1 MRSKQSPKARRAR
14 RPRVLTTR
22 SIPVNMSQSKRTVK
36 PHATSVSAPSDR
48 SQSARDRASDA
59 IAAMQRDSR
68 LRVTRAAKRYHTK
81 VATIQKFFRSVL
93 RKVNGR
99 FEVRAISRYSRTVY
113 LPDEHG
119 NPVPLQTP
127 SRRERKQ
134 ASDYLRD
141 VGRYLGGKRTAL
153 SRWRGKKIAGVDL
166 VTDGRTLVGLEPA
179 PSDFSLYR
187 TLNGG
192 AI

>member
-1 MRSKQSPKARRAR
+1 MLRDPHLSANQASKQY
-14 RPRVLTTR
+14 RVK
-22 SIPVNMSQSKRTVK
+22 IK
-36 PHATSVSAPSDR
+36 
-48 SQSARDRASDA
+48 
-59 IAAMQRDSR
+59 
-68 LRVTRAAKRYHTK
+68 
-81 VATIQKFFRSVL
+81 TIQKYFGL
-93 RKVNGR
+93 MKVNGR
-99 FEVRAISRYSRTVY
+99 LQARTSGLHFRTVY

-141 VGRYLGGKRTAL
+141 VGRYLSGNRTAL

-166 VTDGRTLVGLEPA
+166 VTEGRTLVAIEPA
-179 PSDFSLYR
+179 LSDFSLYR
-187 TLNGG
+187 SLNGG